1 VQRRWL
7 SHGEITV
14 CPIVSK
20 RQFTASLIS
29 SREKDLRGGTIPG
42 VDDLSDTS
50 SLLLTKEK
58 AFVPCS
64 LIKAS
69 PAFDVVSVFFSCY
82 FIIS

>member
-1 VQRRWL
+1 VVQRRWP

-29 SREKDLRGGTIPG
+29 SRGKDLRGGMILG
-42 VDDLSDTS
+42 VDDLSDTF

-58 AFVPCS
+58 AFVPSS

-69 PAFDVVSVFFSCY
+69 PAFDVVSKCFFVML
-82 FIIS
+82 F

>member
-1 VQRRWL
+1 MTNCADYVRPWVVQRRWP

-29 SREKDLRGGTIPG
+29 SREKDLRGGTILG
-42 VDDLSDTS
+42 VDDLSDTF

-58 AFVPCS
+58 MFVWS
-64 LIKAS
+64 AVRIVTS
-69 PAFDVVSVFFSCY
+69 R
-82 FIIS
+82 